1 MSYSRDS
8 GAPAYGDANTNVRVD
23 FVYGNMPIQPNE
35 GRGMFQSG
43 LDTLDSHKI
52 ALTEWAY
59 YPTVHSGI
67 NNVIVADGTTFNS
80 GNSFYWPSMGV
91 CLYFPVDEM
100 QLLNYQNFFKSV
112 GVDPTLL
119 KDFTFSGGSNEW
131 DISGTPNYDGNVF
144 YYYIPAEEIMGQ
156 SWSGELVYGS
166 KFDGVVLYGDHTAGD
181 DVAVDGNWYD
191 YAIIVI
197 TNDPRKNTH
206 VWWDN

>member
-8 GAPAYGDANTNVRVD
+8 GAPAYGDANTNIRVD

-35 GRGMFQSG
+35 DRGMFQSG

-59 YPTVHSGI
+59 YPAVQSGV

-91 CLYFPVDEM
+91 CTNVPFDEG
-100 QLLNYQNFFKSV
+100 QVLNYQNFFKSV

-144 YYYIPAEEIMGQ
+144 YYYIPAEEIVGQ
-156 SWSGELVYGS
+156 NWSGELVYGS
-166 KFDGVVLYGDHTAGD
+166 KFDGVVIYGDHDAGD

-191 YAIIVI
+191 YAIIVM